1 MRVVKKQ
8 VLKKSVNSRFLK
20 PLTFLKLP
28 PSHLIDKSVFEL
40 RSFEQT
46 NKMDQTLMC
55 EASAV
60 AALTKCRADLKTG
73 DYVRGLDSVRA
84 IGVWALAE
92 KSELIYAQ
100 ACVLEASHLARGGLE
115 NEARQIAER
124 SLPIVDRLGSL
135 RETIEVRNI
144 ITRCYVNFGSPVL
157 ALPFALDALKRA
169 QRLRD
174 DTLLAWTHCRLG
186 AAYGALQYMPRC
198 IQMLEKAV
206 GYAEKTSDNEV
217 KFGTYQNLANN
228 LRWEIELKA
237 QTQPIETLNKFKVRI
252 ELLLEKSI
260 EYAEGQAIRELYV
273 YRTEAGLYA
282 CLMDA
287 EGFSSAQK
295 KYEAVCKKL
304 NNPLHNFIVKI
315 NHTYEMLFDGRG
327 EEAADY
333 LENVLAK
340 LQDQVGD
347 TSTYSEILKLQY
359 LVNKRIGRTAV
370 ALEAIEKLY
379 RDQLAHAAD
388 LSKEQSQLL
397 LGEIEVADA
406 IDEAKTWREQSEKT
420 ALQVKQE
427 RLAARHDALTG
438 LLNRRSFDEDILS
451 TLDKLR
457 EPTSAVMALTILD
470 VDHFKSINDNFGHSV
485 GDQVLRMIGHALRE
499 MVRRNDRVY
508 RYGGEEFVILL
519 ETESR
524 SDLADFCER
533 AKNCI
538 SQVNWTSQ
546 FGTEL
551 ISVTV
556 SVGGTQI
563 RLDDDAN
570 SIVTRADRA
579 MYQAKRDGRN
589 LARLD

>member
-1 MRVVKKQ
+1 M
-8 VLKKSVNSRFLK
+8 
-20 PLTFLKLP
+20 
-28 PSHLIDKSVFEL
+28 
-40 RSFEQT
+40 EQT
-46 NKMDQTLMC
+46 LKC
-55 EASAV
+55 EATAL
-60 AALTKCRADLKTG
+60 AALSSCRTDLKTG
-73 DYVRGLDSVRA
+73 DHVRGLECARA
-84 IGVWALAE
+84 ISVWALAE

-124 SLPIVDRLGSL
+124 TLPIVDRLGTL

-169 QRLRD
+169 QNLRD

-186 AAYGALQYMPRC
+186 AVYGALQYMPRC

-237 QTQPIETLNKFKVRI
+237 QTQPIETLNSFKTRI
-252 ELLLEKSI
+252 EVLLKKSI

-273 YRTEAGLYA
+273 YRTEAGLYS

-287 EGFSSAQK
+287 QGFSFAQK

-304 NNPLHNFIVKI
+304 NNPLHSFIVKV
-315 NHTYEMLFDGRG
+315 NHTYQMLLDGKG
-327 EEAADY
+327 EQAADY
-333 LENVLAK
+333 LENVLEK

-347 TSTYSEILKLQY
+347 TSTYTEILKLRY
-359 LVNKRIGRTAV
+359 LVNKRIGRTV
-370 ALEAIEKLY
+370 IALEALETMY
-379 RDQLAHAAD
+379 REQLTNAAD

-406 IDEAKTWREQSEKT
+406 IDEAKAWREHSEKT
-420 ALQVKQE
+420 ALQVEQE
-427 RLAARHDALTG
+427 RLLARHDALTG

-451 TLDKLR
+451 TLDKLQ
-457 EPTSAVMALTILD
+457 ESTLVGTALTILD
-470 VDHFKSINDNFGHSV
+470 VDHFKSINDTFGHSV
-485 GDQVLRMIGHALRE
+485 GDQVLRMIGHALLE
-499 MVRRNDRVY
+499 MVRRDDRVY

-546 FGTEL
+546 FGTKL
-551 ISVTV
+551 GRVTV

-563 RLDDDAN
+563 RSGDDAN

-589 LARLD
+589 LARLG

>member
-1 MRVVKKQ
+1 M
-8 VLKKSVNSRFLK
+8 
-20 PLTFLKLP
+20 
-28 PSHLIDKSVFEL
+28 
-40 RSFEQT
+40 EQIL
-46 NKMDQTLMC
+46 QC
-55 EASAV
+55 EASAIAV
-60 AALTKCRADLKTG
+60 LNSCRTDLQTG
-73 DYVRGLDSVRA
+73 DYVRGLGYARVVSA
-84 IGVWALAE
+84 WALAE
-92 KSELIYAQ
+92 KSDLLYAQ
-100 ACVLEASHLARGGLE
+100 ACVLEARHLALGGLE
-115 NEARQIAER
+115 NEARQVAEQA
-124 SLPIVDRLGSL
+124 LPIVDRLGSL

-144 ITRCYVNFGSPVL
+144 ISRCYANFGSPVL

-169 QRLRD
+169 QSLSD

-186 AAYGALQYMPRC
+186 SVYGALQYMPRC

-206 GYAEKTSDNEV
+206 GYAEKTSDNDA
-217 KFGTYQNLANN
+217 KFGAYQNLANN

-237 QTQPIETLNKFKVRI
+237 ETQPIETLIDLKERI
-252 ELLLEKSI
+252 ESLLKKSI

-273 YRTEAGLYA
+273 YRTEVGLYS

-287 EGFSSAQK
+287 KGFSIAQK

-315 NHTYEMLFDGRG
+315 NHTYQMLFDGRG

-333 LENVLAK
+333 LDNVLAK

-347 TSTYSEILKLQY
+347 TSTYSAILKLQY
-359 LVNKRIGRTAV
+359 LVNKRIGRTAI
-370 ALEAIEKLY
+370 ALEAIEKIY
-379 RDQLAHAAD
+379 REQLTQAAD

-420 ALQVKQE
+420 ALQVEQE
-427 RLAARHDALTG
+427 RLLARHDALTG
-438 LLNRRSFDEDILS
+438 LLNRRCFDEDILS
-451 TLDKLR
+451 TLNKLQ
-457 EPTSAVMALTILD
+457 ETTSAGMALTILD
-470 VDHFKSINDNFGHSV
+470 VDHFKAINDTFGHSL
-485 GDQVLRMIGHALRE
+485 GDQVLRMIGLALLAV
-499 MVRRNDRVY
+499 VRRNDRVY

-519 ETESR
+519 ETESL

-538 SQVNWTSQ
+538 SQVNWAAE
-546 FGTEL
+546 FGTKL
-551 ISVTV
+551 SRVTV
-556 SVGGTQI
+556 SVGATQI
-563 RLDDDAN
+563 RLGDDPN

-589 LARLD
+589 LARLH